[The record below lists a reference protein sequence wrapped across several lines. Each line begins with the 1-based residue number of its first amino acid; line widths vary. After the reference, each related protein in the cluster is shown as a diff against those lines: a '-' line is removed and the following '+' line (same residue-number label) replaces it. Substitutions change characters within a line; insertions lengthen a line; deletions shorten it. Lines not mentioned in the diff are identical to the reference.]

1 MINKIIIWGDFMN
14 NYLNFLFLTIV
25 LVIIPGP
32 DYILITKNTLAFGKL
47 AGFKTIFGTCTALMC
62 HTLFSVIGLS
72 TLLVKSAVLYS
83 FIKYVGA
90 GYLIYL
96 GIKSLLTKQTT
107 THLDDESTKTNFYSQ
122 GLVTNLFNPKI
133 AVFFLTFLPQ
143 FVDGSDSSWWHFGL
157 LGLTYIAV
165 TFMIFGLYTLL
176 LNRVR
181 HVFKKQTTQRII
193 NNSAGAILVFF
204 GIKLI
209 LSD

>member
-133 AVFFLTFLPQ
+133 AIFFLTFLPQ
-143 FVDGSDSSWWHFGL
+143 FVDGSDSSWWYFGL

-165 TFMIFGLYTLL
+165 TFMIFSLYTLL

-193 NNSAGAILVFF
+193 NKSAGAILVFF

>member
-1 MINKIIIWGDFMN
+1 MIDKIIIWGDFMN

-143 FVDGSDSSWWHFGL
+143 FVDGSDSSWWYFGL

-193 NNSAGAILVFF
+193 NKSAGAILVFF

>member
-133 AVFFLTFLPQ
+133 AVFFLTFFPQ